1 MKSRDVEIVV
11 MDDKEFREHLKQLF
25 EKVKRGEIHE
35 PAPHKIVAQRA
46 EDIGK
51 ILTHE
56 RLRLLQIIREN
67 KPESIS
73 DLARMLKRKESNVQN
88 DLTFLEGI
96 GLLELKEGKDH
107 VKKMPVVDYD
117 TLHITVPLLG
127 KSRAANPAVRSN
139 IWKPDNE

>member
-1 MKSRDVEIVV
+1 MKLRDVEIVV
-11 MDDKEFREHLKQLF
+11 MNDEEFREHLKQLF

-51 ILTHE
+51 ILTPE
-56 RLRLLQIIREN
+56 RLRLLAIIRKN
-67 KPESIS
+67 RPESIS
-73 DLARMLKRKESNVQN
+73 ELARMLNRKESNVHN

-117 TLHITVPLLG
+117 ALHITVPLTG
-127 KSRAANPAVRSN
+127 KNKSLVANPAL
-139 IWKPDNE
+139 